1 MTNWLVVA
9 GFLGLGAEVGLIG
22 YKVVVKLNWQHDT
35 IVPWI
40 NAVNDKLGL
49 PK

>member
-1 MTNWLVVA
+1 VTNWLLVI

-22 YKVVVKLNWQHDT
+22 RKLIVKLDWQHDT

-40 NAVNDKLGL
+40 NAVTTKLDL